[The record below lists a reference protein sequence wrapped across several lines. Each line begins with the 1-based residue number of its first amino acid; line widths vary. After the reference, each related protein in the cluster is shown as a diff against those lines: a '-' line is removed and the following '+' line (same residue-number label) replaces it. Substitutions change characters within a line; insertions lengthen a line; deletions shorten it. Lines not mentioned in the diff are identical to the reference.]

1 MILMGAVSNM
11 NILYIYYIYILYPHT
26 YKLERVRGSEVEVQT

>member
-1 MILMGAVSNM
+1 MGAVSNM
-11 NILYIYYIYILYPHT
+11 NILYYIYYTHL